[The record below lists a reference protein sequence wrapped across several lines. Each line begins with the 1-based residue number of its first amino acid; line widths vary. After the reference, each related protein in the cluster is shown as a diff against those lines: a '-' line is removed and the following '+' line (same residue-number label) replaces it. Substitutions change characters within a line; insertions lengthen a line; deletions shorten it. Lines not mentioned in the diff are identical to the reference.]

1 MRIIFNYRYWVLFAL
16 AFTSFIAVLAIPVD
30 GISFWSYVLIMLGT
44 KLYAIVGFLLLYY
57 LYLMWKDE
65 GTISE
70 LVEFNDIL
78 MRDE

>member
-16 AFTSFIAVLAIPVD
+16 AFTSFISVLAIPVD
-30 GISFWSYVLIMLGT
+30 GISFWLYVLIMLGT
-44 KLYAIVGFLLLYY
+44 QLYAIVGFLLLCY

>member
-1 MRIIFNYRYWVLFAL
+1 
-16 AFTSFIAVLAIPVD
+16 
-30 GISFWSYVLIMLGT
+30 MLGT
-44 KLYAIVGFLLLYY
+44 KLYAIVGFLLLCY